1 MALSWMEEEG
11 RVVGVEFGV
20 DGRKGRVAVVC
31 AVGVGEEGEAE
42 WRCGEGGEDEVEGG
56 GDVGHG

>member
-20 DGRKGRVAVVC
+20 DGRKDGSPRYVP
-31 AVGVGEEGEAE
+31 
-42 WRCGEGGEDEVEGG
+42 
-56 GDVGHG
+56 